1 MISNSL
7 DHDADFQF
15 IIIIIILFCPN
26 LSMVNHGSR
35 TSEYS
40 RITIEVLER
49 DINAHSNDPIEDRG
63 YIYQS
68 AFDSYTE
75 EQQKSTNAVNVT
87 AATATRD
94 ERVVSK
100 RDIVDRLETKQKV
113 CFYIAYQKVSSKIV
127 LRIYI
132 LGDKIIRCVG
142 IRSWS
147 TSASILIH
155 CSWVESLV
163 ELTDLVLV
171 SESNSFD
178 FLEYQPGA
186 GFTAKG
192 QLCCKGLVSRRRS
205 HLVWKRFGGASLY
218 IDSSQSDLAKVSP
231 YRNHSHRLRA

>member
-1 MISNSL
+1 MCPRNENCIFTLFVLAALRSVLSIVYSCFDSFMISNFI

-15 IIIIIILFCPN
+15 IIIIIIILFCPN

-63 YIYQS
+63 FIYQS

-75 EQQKSTNAVNVT
+75 EQQKSTNAVNIT

-113 CFYIAYQKVSSKIV
+113 CFYIAYQKVSSKN
-127 LRIYI
+127 
-132 LGDKIIRCVG
+132 
-142 IRSWS
+142 S
-147 TSASILIH
+147 
-155 CSWVESLV
+155 
-163 ELTDLVLV
+163 
-171 SESNSFD
+171 SENLHF
-178 FLEYQPGA
+178 
-186 GFTAKG
+186 
-192 QLCCKGLVSRRRS
+192 RR
-205 HLVWKRFGGASLY
+205 
-218 IDSSQSDLAKVSP
+218 
-231 YRNHSHRLRA
+231 